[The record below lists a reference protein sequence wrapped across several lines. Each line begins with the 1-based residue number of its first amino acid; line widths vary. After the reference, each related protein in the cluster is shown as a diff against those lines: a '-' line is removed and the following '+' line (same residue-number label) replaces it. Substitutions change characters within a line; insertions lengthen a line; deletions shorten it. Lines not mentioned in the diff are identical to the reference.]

1 MVKKWYGIEK
11 IIDREIEVPKK
22 LHKYQE
28 LMQEIPNFDKTIE
41 GNVKRNKNKKV
52 KKWISKK

>member
-11 IIDREIEVPKK
+11 IVDKEIEVPKK

-28 LMQEIPNFDKTIE
+28 IMQEIPNFDKTAGKNI
-41 GNVKRNKNKKV
+41 KTNKNKKV
-52 KKWISKK
+52 KK